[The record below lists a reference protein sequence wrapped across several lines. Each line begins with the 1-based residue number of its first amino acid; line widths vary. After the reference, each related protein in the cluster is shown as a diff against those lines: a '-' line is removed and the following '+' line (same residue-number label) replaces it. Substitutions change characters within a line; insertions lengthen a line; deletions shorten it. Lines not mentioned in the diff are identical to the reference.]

1 MRKCIVW
8 ILILTAGMM
17 STSKSDENWNLEPFD
32 QQLFFGVVSKRLPRI
47 RLSETVRTETTK
59 SHLLVGVNYEISH

>member
-17 STSKSDENWNLEPFD
+17 STSQSDENWNLEPFD

-47 RLSETVRTETTK
+47 RL
-59 SHLLVGVNYEISH
+59 